1 MKTTISN
8 SLVDRERKIRSI
20 TVWSIFANLI
30 LMTLKIVSG
39 ILVRSYALVAD
50 GFHSLSDLA
59 TDFVV
64 LISARLSSRPPDE
77 THPYGHKKFDTLATQ
92 IVGVVLLGVGFI
104 FIWKAGTH
112 VYRGEVS
119 YPGFLVLVVAGISVF
134 VKEVLFFLTRKI
146 SRETHST
153 ALYANAWHHRSDSLS
168 SLAVLFGG
176 IASLLGWGHAD
187 HVATI
192 VVGFMIMGVAG
203 KILYDGLIELTEH
216 SADQESIQKIEGLLN
231 QESDVFDWHA
241 LRTRRVGGELF
252 VDVHVLVGP
261 ELSVRQ
267 SHEICV
273 KVEEKIHR
281 ELTKPVNILIHIEP
295 HEKEK

>member
-1 MKTTISN
+1 MRSY
-8 SLVDRERKIRSI
+8 SLDERERKIRSI
-20 TVWSIFANLI
+20 TVWSIFANII

-39 ILVRSYALVAD
+39 ILIRSSALVAD

-64 LISARLSSRPPDE
+64 LVSARLSSRPPDE

-92 IVGVVLLGVGFI
+92 VVGVVLLGVGFI
-104 FIWKAGTH
+104 FVWKAGMQI
-112 VYRGEVS
+112 YRDEVS
-119 YPGFLVLVVAGISVF
+119 YPGFLVLIVAGISVF

-146 SRETHST
+146 SREAHST

-176 IASLLGWGHAD
+176 IASLFGWGHAD

-203 KILYDGLIELTEH
+203 KILYDGLIELSEH
-216 SADQESIQKIEGLLN
+216 SADQESIQKIEDILN

-241 LRTRRVGGELF
+241 LRTRKVGGELF
-252 VDVHVLVGP
+252 VDVHILVNP
-261 ELSVRQ
+261 EISVRE
-267 SHEICV
+267 SHEICG
-273 KVEEKIHR
+273 KVEERIHR
-281 ELTKPVNILIHIEP
+281 ELTKPANILIHIEP
-295 HEKEK
+295 HEKEQG